1 MDCVNCRFNL
11 DMKKILRS
19 MTSCIAHHIAIQT
32 LSYTVFNP
40 IMSNY
45 LSKAKK
51 ASKGG
56 GKKIDMKYN
65 F

>member
-1 MDCVNCRFNL
+1 
-11 DMKKILRS
+11 
-19 MTSCIAHHIAIQT
+19 MTLCIAHHIAIQT

-45 LSKAKK
+45 FSKAKK

-56 GKKIDMKYN
+56 GKKDRYEISFLNVILKLR
-65 F
+65 

>member
-1 MDCVNCRFNL
+1 
-11 DMKKILRS
+11 